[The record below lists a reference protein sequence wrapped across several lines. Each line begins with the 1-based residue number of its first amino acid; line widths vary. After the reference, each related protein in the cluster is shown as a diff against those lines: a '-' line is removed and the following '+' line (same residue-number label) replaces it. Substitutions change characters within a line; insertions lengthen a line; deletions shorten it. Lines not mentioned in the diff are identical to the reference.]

1 MKISYNWLKEFVD
14 IAITPRQLAERL
26 TMAGLAV
33 DAVEEHGS
41 DAVLEIDLTSN
52 RPDCLS
58 HLGVAREVAALLN
71 TPLRKKDG
79 APARQG
85 DGALKTAELTS
96 VEISAPEL
104 CPRYTARLI
113 KGVKIGPSP
122 EWLTQRLEVMGQR
135 SVNNVA
141 DITNYV
147 MLELGQPLHA
157 FDFDMLRGQRIIVR
171 RAAEGE
177 KIITLDKEERTLTSA
192 MLVIADAE
200 RPVALGGIK
209 GGEDSGITDKT
220 VDVLLEAAYFAPAQI
235 RATSKALGL
244 ATEASYRF
252 ERGTDPE
259 IAGVASDCAAWLIAE
274 LAGGVISDELLDVYP
289 ARQEGKDAIHAGRQ
303 AIPFRRARYQALTGL
318 QVELNEAARILTA
331 LGMPTELDVASDS
344 LTTVAPTWRIDIN
357 IEEDLIE
364 EVARIEGYDKLR
376 TTLPGSAGAGALLP
390 GERERRGVRQA
401 LTAAGYHEA
410 VSFSFVNAAN
420 DALFSEVSE
429 AGRVEL
435 SNPIDV
441 ELAQMRTNL
450 LGGLLE
456 SLARNFNQG
465 TRNVRLFEFGKCFA
479 HPLAGVDDERPV
491 ETEMLALVATGA
503 RNADDWQA
511 AGTRLDFYE
520 VKGAVETLAE
530 VLSIRGLEFTSMEAD
545 ASAPAYLHTGRA
557 ALIMH
562 AGHTRGRVGQL
573 HPRIATSY
581 KFKQPVFVAELDF
594 GALLASERSEARY
607 RPLPKFPQAQRD
619 VALLI
624 ETTVNFAALAAAIH
638 ALQIPEL
645 TSVRLF
651 DLYAGKELPAGKHS
665 LALSLSYR
673 AANRTLTDEAV
684 NAAHERVVQALRA
697 AFGAEIR

>member
-1 MKISYNWLKEFVD
+1 MGR
-14 IAITPRQLAERL
+14 RQS
-26 TMAGLAV
+26 
-33 DAVEEHGS
+33 GS
-41 DAVLEIDLTSN
+41 
-52 RPDCLS
+52 
-58 HLGVAREVAALLN
+58 LN
-71 TPLRKKDG
+71 GWK
-79 APARQG
+79 
-85 DGALKTAELTS
+85 
-96 VEISAPEL
+96 
-104 CPRYTARLI
+104 
-113 KGVKIGPSP
+113 
-122 EWLTQRLEVMGQR
+122 WQR

-147 MLELGQPLHA
+147 MLQLGQPLHA
-157 FDFDMLRGQRIIVR
+157 FDFAMLRGQRIIVR

-177 KIITLDKEERTLTSA
+177 KIVTLDKEERTLTNA

-220 VDVLLEAAYFAPAQI
+220 VEVLLEAAYFTPAQI

-259 IAGVASDCAAWLIAE
+259 IAGVASDCAAWLIAVI
-274 LAGGVISDELLDVYP
+274 AGGVISDEMLDVYP
-289 ARQEGKDAIHAGRQ
+289 GRETIHAGRQ
-303 AIPFRRARYQALTGL
+303 TIPFRRARYRALTGL
-318 QVELNEAARILTA
+318 DVELNTAARILAA
-331 LGMPTELDVASDS
+331 LGMPAEMDVTSDS

-364 EVARIEGYDKLR
+364 EVARIEGYDKLQ

-401 LTAAGYHEA
+401 LAAAGYHEA

-420 DALFSEVSE
+420 DALFSEVGE
-429 AGRVEL
+429 AGRVAL

-456 SLARNFNQG
+456 ALARNFNHG

-479 HPLAGVDDERPV
+479 HADDERPI

-511 AGTRLDFYE
+511 AGTRLDFYD
-520 VKGAVETLAE
+520 VKGVLEALAE
-530 VLSIRGLEFTSMEAD
+530 VLSIRGLEFAPVE
-545 ASAPAYLHTGRA
+545 SAAKPPAYLHTGRA
-557 ALIMH
+557 AIIMH
-562 AGHTRGRVGQL
+562 GGHTLGCVGQL

-607 RPLPKFPQAQRD
+607 RPLLKFPQAQRD

-624 ETTVNFAALAAAIH
+624 ATTVNFAALAAAIH

-645 TSVRLF
+645 TNVRLF
-651 DLYAGKELPAGKHS
+651 DLYAGKELPTGKHS

-673 AANRTLTDEAV
+673 AANRTLTDEEV
-684 NAAHERVVQALRA
+684 NAAHERVVQALRM

>member
-14 IAITPRQLAERL
+14 ITIPPRQLAERL
-26 TMAGLAV
+26 TMVGLAV
-33 DAVEEHGS
+33 DAVEEHGD

-58 HLGVAREVAALLN
+58 HLGVAREVAAILDV
-71 TPLRKKDG
+71 PMKKDLG
-79 APARQG
+79 AGRQG
-85 DGALKTAELTS
+85 DAALKTAALTS
-96 VEISAPEL
+96 VEITAPEL

-113 KGVKIGPSP
+113 KGVQIGPSP
-122 EWLTQRLEVMGQR
+122 DWLVKRLEVMGQR

-157 FDFDMLRGQRIIVR
+157 FDFDMLRGKRIIVR
-171 RAAEGE
+171 RATEGE
-177 KIITLDKEERTLTSA
+177 RIITLDKEERTLTSA

-200 RPVALGGIK
+200 RAVALGGIK
-209 GGEDSGITDKT
+209 GGEDSGISDKT
-220 VDVLLEAAYFAPAQI
+220 VDVLLEAAYFTPAQI

-259 IAGVASDCAAWLIAE
+259 IASVASDRAAALIAE
-274 LAGGVISDELLDVYP
+274 IAGGVISDELLDVYP
-289 ARQEGKDAIHAGRQ
+289 GREAVSAERQ
-303 AIPFRRARYQALTGL
+303 AIPFRRTRYKALTGL
-318 QVELNEAARILTA
+318 DVELNTAARILGA
-331 LGMPTELDVASDS
+331 LGMPAEIDEAAQS
-344 LTTVAPTWRIDIN
+344 LMTGAPTWRIDIN

-364 EVARIEGYDKLR
+364 EVARIKGYDKLQ
-376 TTLPGSAGAGALLP
+376 TTLPGSAGAGSLLP
-390 GERERRGVRQA
+390 GERERRSVRQA

-410 VSFSFVNAAN
+410 VSFSFVNTAS
-420 DALFSEVSE
+420 DALFSEVRE
-429 AGRVEL
+429 AGRVGL

-456 SLARNFNQG
+456 ALARNFNQG

-479 HPLAGVDDERPV
+479 HADDERPV
-491 ETEMLALVATGA
+491 ETEKLALVATGA

-511 AGTRLDFYE
+511 AATRLDFYD
-520 VKGAVETLAE
+520 VKGMVETLAE
-530 VLSIRGLEFTSMEAD
+530 VLSIRGLEFTPLEAD
-545 ASAPAYLHTGRA
+545 ASASGYLHTGRA

-562 AGHTRGRVGQL
+562 GGHTLGRVGQL

-624 ETTVNFAALAAAIH
+624 DTTVNFAALQTAIQ

-645 TSVRLF
+645 SSVRLF
-651 DLYAGKELPAGKHS
+651 DLYAGKELPVGKHS
-665 LALSLSYR
+665 LALALSYR
-673 AANRTLTDEAV
+673 AANRTLTDEEV
-684 NAAHERVVQALRA
+684 NAAHERIVQALRE

>member
-1 MKISYNWLKEFVD
+1 MKVSYNWLKEFVD
-14 IAITPRQLAERL
+14 ITIPPRTLAERL

-33 DAVEEHGS
+33 DAVEQHGG

-71 TPLRKKDG
+71 TPLKRDEATG
-79 APARQG
+79 RRG
-85 DGALKTAELTS
+85 DGALKTAALTS
-96 VEISAPEL
+96 VEITAPEL

-113 KGVKIGPSP
+113 RGVKVGPSP
-122 EWLTQRLEVMGQR
+122 EWLVKRLEVMGQR
-135 SVNNVA
+135 SVNNIA

-157 FDFDMLRGQRIIVR
+157 FDFDMLRGKRIIVR
-171 RAAEGE
+171 RASEGE
-177 KIITLDKEERTLTSA
+177 KIVTLDKEERTLTSA

-209 GGEDSGITDKT
+209 GGEDSGISEKT
-220 VDVLLEAAYFAPAQI
+220 VDVLLEAAYFTPAQI

-259 IAGVASDCAAWLIAE
+259 IAGVASDRAAWLIAE

-289 ARQEGKDAIHAGRQ
+289 ARQEGREVIHSTRKP
-303 AIPFRRARYQALTGL
+303 ILFRRARYQALTGL
-318 QVELNEAARILTA
+318 TIELNEAARILGA
-331 LGMPTELDVASDS
+331 LGMPCAVDAANDS
-344 LTTVAPTWRIDIN
+344 LTATAPTWRVDVG

-364 EVARIEGYDKLR
+364 EVARIQGYDHVVP
-376 TTLPGSAGAGALLP
+376 TLPGSAGAGSLLP
-390 GERERRGVRQA
+390 GERERRGARQT

-410 VSFSFVNAAN
+410 VSFSFVNEAS
-420 DALFSEVSE
+420 DALFSEVGE
-429 AGRVEL
+429 AGSVGL

-456 SLARNFNQG
+456 AVARNFNQG

-479 HPLAGVDDERPV
+479 HADAERPV
-491 ETEMLALVATGA
+491 ETEKLALVATGA
-503 RNADDWQA
+503 RNAGDWQN
-511 AGTRLDFYE
+511 AGTRLDFYD
-520 VKGAVETLAE
+520 VKGVVETLAE
-530 VLSIRGLEFTSMEAD
+530 CLSLQGVEFVPVES
-545 ASAPAYLHTGRA
+545 SAYLHTGRA
-557 ALIMH
+557 ATIMH
-562 AGHTRGRVGQL
+562 GGHAIGRVGQL

-581 KFKQPVFVAELDF
+581 KFKQAVFVAELDF
-594 GALLASERSEARY
+594 GALLNGERAEARY

-624 ETTVNFAALAAAIH
+624 DTGVNFAALETAIH
-638 ALQIPEL
+638 ALRIPEL
-645 TSVRLF
+645 VSVRLF

-673 AANRTLTDEAV
+673 AAERTLTDEEV
-684 NAAHERVVQALRA
+684 NAAHERVLRTLRET
-697 AFGAEIR
+697 FGAEIR